1 MPAVRSRLPD
11 NIWELPA
18 YRAAARD
25 ETDYARLL
33 VDGARKAIDAATYPH
48 PAADADAIRADLHR
62 FIGGLEPAQAE
73 PLASRIL
80 ATGSP
85 TYNRAFEKLLRG
97 LPLDSGEVGAL
108 SLGTAGEGGYAVP
121 FDLDPTIILT
131 SNGAI
136 NPLRQLARVER
147 VMGRRWQGLTSAGA
161 TVSRGAEAAEAPDT
175 QFTLAQ
181 PEVDT
186 IEVKAFVRFTMKLE
200 AAWGSLRAEIAR
212 VLQDAKDVEEATT
225 FITGDGTGTNPGGL
239 VGSMPAGRIIT
250 TGGSGQFGVEDVYRV
265 KNAVAARWRGRGA
278 YLAEGAI
285 YDAIR
290 QFDTSGGAA
299 LWVQLAG
306 PNPPTLAGR
315 PAYEISTMD
324 AAIADGNEILVY
336 GDFSQF
342 LIVDRIGMTVELVP
356 HVFGA
361 NQRPTGERGVFA
373 LWSNNAR
380 ILVPEAFAVLRVG
393 V

>member
-175 QFTLAQ
+175 QFTL
-181 PEVDT
+181 PSP
-186 IEVKAFVRFTMKLE
+186 R
-200 AAWGSLRAEIAR
+200 
-212 VLQDAKDVEEATT
+212 
-225 FITGDGTGTNPGGL
+225 
-239 VGSMPAGRIIT
+239 
-250 TGGSGQFGVEDVYRV
+250 
-265 KNAVAARWRGRGA
+265 
-278 YLAEGAI
+278 
-285 YDAIR
+285 
-290 QFDTSGGAA
+290 
-299 LWVQLAG
+299 
-306 PNPPTLAGR
+306 
-315 PAYEISTMD
+315 STR
-324 AAIADGNEILVY
+324 
-336 GDFSQF
+336 S
-342 LIVDRIGMTVELVP
+342 R
-356 HVFGA
+356 
-361 NQRPTGERGVFA
+361 
-373 LWSNNAR
+373 
-380 ILVPEAFAVLRVG
+380 
-393 V
+393 